1 MGGAPRRVML
11 LLTDY
16 GRKCRAEPKDVEMR
30 KLFEIGGLVTAVV
43 LIAFGVVAIVMGV
56 NGRSTVQSSLSQE
69 QIAGTSDMTPT
80 AIAGEVTADKALQ
93 TKLIASMKAVGVSV
107 IPSQIATPTCSVAG
121 VTVNSGSSARCF
133 AEYMRVHT
141 FAASSGLV
149 YAQMGRFQAKPA
161 TPLKATD
168 GAGGTNDPKYAALDP
183 LTKQPLDNGRRNT
196 WVTYTAITTALNTS
210 YMASQLAL
218 FGIVVG
224 IALLLSGF
232 GFGILAI
239 GGALRNPET
248 VLRAL
253 RPRAAVKGTPVTSV

>member
-1 MGGAPRRVML
+1 
-11 LLTDY
+11 
-16 GRKCRAEPKDVEMR
+16 MR
-30 KLFEIGGLVTAVV
+30 KVLEIGGIVTAVV

-56 NGRSTVQSSLSQE
+56 NGRSTVQDSLSQE
-69 QIAGTSDMTPT
+69 QIAGTPDMTPA
-80 AIAGEVTADKALQ
+80 AIKAEVVADQKAQ
-93 TKLIASMKAVGVSV
+93 SQLIAKMKAAGVTVAASP
-107 IPSQIATPTCSVAG
+107 ITTPTCSIANQA
-121 VTVNSGSSARCF
+121 VNSGASARCF

-149 YAQMGRFQAKPA
+149 YAQMGRFQATPTA
-161 TPLKATD
+161 PLKATD

-183 LTKQPLDNGRRNT
+183 QTKLPLDNGRRNT
-196 WVTYTAITTALNTS
+196 WVTYTAITTALNSS

-224 IALLLSGF
+224 IALLLSGI

-248 VLRAL
+248 VLRGL
-253 RPRAAVKGTPVTSV
+253 RPHAVQESSAPLPTV

>member
-1 MGGAPRRVML
+1 
-11 LLTDY
+11 
-16 GRKCRAEPKDVEMR
+16 MR

-56 NGRSTVQSSLSQE
+56 NGRSTVQNSLSQE
-69 QIAGTSDMTPT
+69 QITGTPDMTPS
-80 AIAGEVTADKALQ
+80 AIKPEVAADLKAQ
-93 TKLIASMKAVGVSV
+93 SQLISKMKAAGVSV
-107 IPSQIATPTCSVAG
+107 AASPIATPTCSIAG
-121 VTVNSGSSARCF
+121 KTVNSGASARCF
-133 AEYMRVHT
+133 AQYMRVHT

-149 YAQMGRFQAKPA
+149 YAQMGRFQATPTA
-161 TPLKATD
+161 PLKATD

-183 LTKQPLDNGRRNT
+183 QTKLPLDNGRRNT

-224 IALLLSGF
+224 FALLLSGI
-232 GFGILAI
+232 GFGVLAI

-248 VLRAL
+248 VLRGL
-253 RPRAAVKGTPVTSV
+253 RPRAATESTAPLQTV

>member
-1 MGGAPRRVML
+1 
-11 LLTDY
+11 
-16 GRKCRAEPKDVEMR
+16 MR

-56 NGRSTVQSSLSQE
+56 NGRSTVQNSLSQE
-69 QIAGTSDMTPT
+69 QIAGTPDMTPT
-80 AIAGEVTADKALQ
+80 AIKPEVAADLKAQSQLVA
-93 TKLIASMKAVGVSV
+93 KMKAVGVSV
-107 IPSQIATPTCSVAG
+107 TASPIATPTCSIAG
-121 VTVNSGSSARCF
+121 STVNSGASARCF

-149 YAQMGRFQAKPA
+149 YAQMGRFQAAPTA
-161 TPLKATD
+161 PLKATD
-168 GAGGTNDPKYAALDP
+168 GAGGTSDPKYAALDP
-183 LTKQPLDNGRRNT
+183 QTKLPLDNGRRNT

-224 IALLLSGF
+224 FALLLSGI
-232 GFGILAI
+232 GFGVLAI

-253 RPRAAVKGTPVTSV
+253 RPRAATKSSAPLPTV

>member
-1 MGGAPRRVML
+1 
-11 LLTDY
+11 
-16 GRKCRAEPKDVEMR
+16 MR

-56 NGRSTVQSSLSQE
+56 NGRSTVQNSLSQE

-80 AIAGEVTADKALQ
+80 AIKPEVAADLKAQSQLVA
-93 TKLIASMKAVGVSV
+93 KMKAVGVNVTAS
-107 IPSQIATPTCSVAG
+107 PIATPTCSIAG
-121 VTVNSGSSARCF
+121 STVNSGSSARCF

-149 YAQMGRFQAKPA
+149 YAQMGRFQATPTA
-161 TPLKATD
+161 PLKATD
-168 GAGGTNDPKYAALDP
+168 GAGGTSDPKYAALDP
-183 LTKQPLDNGRRNT
+183 QTKLPLDNGRRNT

-224 IALLLSGF
+224 FALLLSGI
-232 GFGILAI
+232 GFGVLAI

-253 RPRAAVKGTPVTSV
+253 RPRAATKSSAPLPTV